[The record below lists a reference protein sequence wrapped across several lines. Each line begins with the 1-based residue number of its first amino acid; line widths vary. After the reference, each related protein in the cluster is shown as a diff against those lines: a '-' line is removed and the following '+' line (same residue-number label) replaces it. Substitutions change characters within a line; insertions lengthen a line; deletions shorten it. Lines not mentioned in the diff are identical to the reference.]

1 MNRYRIEQAPLA
13 TLALA
18 QLTLSVWANPT
29 RDTIVLGLVSFGTA
43 LVGAVSLTITNR
55 AGEELRAAHPD
66 AADHRVAC
74 WQARERNSLYALL
87 LSLVSPAYGALIALR
102 DGRLIGVLLAG
113 LALASYAYRQ
123 WVFPQWRQVYL
134 KGKIES

>member
-1 MNRYRIEQAPLA
+1 MQRYRIEQAPLA

-18 QLTLSVWANPT
+18 QLTLSVWAAPT
-29 RDTIVLGLVSFGTA
+29 RDTVVLGLVSFGTA

-87 LSLVSPAYGALIALR
+87 LSLVSPLYGALIALR
-102 DGRLIGVLLAG
+102 DGRAIGVLLAG
-113 LALASYAYRQ
+113 LALASLAYRQ
-123 WVFPQWRQVYL
+123 WIFPRWRRAYMQQKVEL
-134 KGKIES
+134 